1 MLALM
6 TTDQRKAGAVTQF
19 QAQLAQ
25 LVKLHQGLLQLDEGI
40 KQASEINLPVEGR
53 EERFNPNA
61 EVLASLQK
69 ARTTLLEQDELLRR
83 AFEISRIAL
92 RNDWNAAKNAQKLQK
107 GEDGR
112 SLEERAV
119 RMAEE
124 ENRKKERDS
133 STPAKKRRST
143 LSSGSGQSGARG
155 QFGGRRQEQQE
166 MGLQMQPPWQPTTL
180 QPSFYQMPFSQQAVY
195 PQAGYSRGFFPSPPM
210 LQAAM
215 LSQPQLLQLARF
227 GQATSSGSRSP
238 RQLFTGWCNYC
249 REFGRHKIAECTKK
263 K

>member
-6 TTDQRKAGAVTQF
+6 TTDQRKAGAVAQF

-25 LVKLHQGLLQLDEGI
+25 LVKLHQGLLQLEEGI
-40 KQASEINLPVEGR
+40 KQASEISLPVEGR

-69 ARTTLLEQDELLRR
+69 AKTTLLEQDELLRR

-92 RNDWNAAKNAQKLQK
+92 RNDWNAARSAQKLQK

-124 ENRKKERDS
+124 ENKKRERDS
-133 STPAKKRRST
+133 STPAKKRRGAFSAM
-143 LSSGSGQSGARG
+143 SGQSGTKG
-155 QFGGRRQEQQE
+155 QFGGRRQEQQ
-166 MGLQMQPPWQPTTL
+166 GTSWQTQPPWQLAPWQPPTY
-180 QPSFYQMPFSQQAVY
+180 SIPFPQQAVY
-195 PQAGYSRGFFPSPPM
+195 SQAGYLNGFFPPPPTH
-210 LQAAM
+210 QAT
-215 LSQPQLLQLARF
+215 LTQPQLPPLARY
-227 GQATSSGSRSP
+227 GQPTSSGARSP
-238 RQLFTGWCNYC
+238 RQPFSGQCNYC
-249 REFGRHKIAECTKK
+249 REFGHKIAECTKK